1 MTPEEKAVVQAA
13 IEAHQ
18 IGREPSVAQQNI
30 LRTAVHQLI
39 FNCPE
44 CNQGGHTCPGDG
56 NWIAHGESDCG
67 QHDECQC
74 SRTERAY
81 CHAENC
87 HGGADIKEW
96 HPATFAD
103 CLAGDRIRI
112 GDQESDVLWT
122 TGPQRFHVRNRE
134 WTGDDGKVRDH
145 TVGRWDHI
153 ELRMDLS
160 ANPGRRE
167 YVPFTE
173 CEILCTPERAAA
185 LMLNAKPVDK

>member
-1 MTPEEKAVVQAA
+1 MTPEEKAVIEAA
-13 IEAHQ
+13 IEWSTCH
-18 IGREPSVAQQNI
+18 SVIDVEQSSELLQD
-30 LRTAVHQLI
+30 AVKAL
-39 FNCPE
+39 E
-44 CNQGGHTCPGDG
+44 
-56 NWIAHGESDCG
+56 ES
-67 QHDECQC
+67 
-74 SRTERAY
+74 RAPR
-81 CHAENC
+81 
-87 HGGADIKEW
+87 KEW

-122 TGPQRFHVRNRE
+122 TGPQQFHVRNRE

-145 TVGRWDHI
+145 AVGRWDHV

-167 YVPFTE
+167 YVPSTA